1 MMSKITTAYKDD
13 MLFES
18 KLGNHNVVIDMP
30 SLMGGKD
37 RGPTPSEL
45 FIAALGSLIGGAV
58 ADYCQRLNFDT
69 HNMTVD
75 ITFNTLENPP
85 RLANLRAT
93 IHLPHCICTGHE
105 QAILQLTEHGL
116 IAESLGMLK
125 GIQIEL
131 VDQQNV
137 EVLKWLA

>member
-1 MMSKITTAYKDD
+1 MSKITTAYKGD

-18 KLGNHNVVIDMP
+18 KLGKHTVSIDMP

-37 RGPTPSEL
+37 RGPAPSEL
-45 FIAALGSLIGGAV
+45 FIAALGSSIGGAV
-58 ADYCQRLNFDT
+58 ADYCHRLNFDT
-69 HNMTVD
+69 RNMTVD
-75 ITFNTLENPP
+75 ITFNTLEKPA

-93 IHLPHCICTGHE
+93 IHLPHCVCTGHE
-105 QAILQLTEHGL
+105 QAILQLTEQCL
-116 IAESLGMLK
+116 IYESFGMLK

>member
-1 MMSKITTAYKDD
+1 MGKITTAYMGD

-30 SLMGGKD
+30 SLLGGKD

-45 FIAALGSLIGGAV
+45 FIAALGSSIGGAV

-69 HNMTVD
+69 HKMTVD
-75 ITFNTLENPP
+75 ITFNQLEKPT

-93 IHLPHCICTGHE
+93 IRLPHCICTGHE
-105 QAILQLTEHGL
+105 QAILQLTEQCL
-116 IAESLGMLK
+116 LYESFSMLQ
-125 GIQIEL
+125 GIQVEL
-131 VDQQNV
+131 VDKQNV